1 MLKEILSRTELI
13 ERLNAPEH
21 PRCYPPGSDRARWA
35 RLLDS
40 PVRRAWAE
48 EYLRA
53 ARQLKDRRGGEPLFP
68 QLSAADALAFIRNG
82 NRVDYEAGYFL
93 RRSRLSLF
101 TMAEYISW
109 SGEFLPEII
118 EGIWQLLGELYWALP
133 AHCSYLPGDPM
144 PRRDKPAADLFAA
157 ETGAILAD
165 LVNLLGGKLA
175 EESPELVNWLRAT
188 VIERVIDPLKFE
200 PWWFGG
206 ANNWTPWCSANVLD
220 AAFTFLN
227 GEPVRQ
233 AQIIEMLLGPNDRFI
248 ANYPEDGGCDE
259 GPGYFQV
266 SALCLMQFLD
276 ELNRRTDNAYL
287 DVMRQPK
294 LRNMG
299 EYIVKAHLTGPW
311 FLSPSDSTAKMT
323 PNANAGLLARYAEL
337 SGSELLASYA
347 REALYGFGPRREPL
361 PCGAEKSPL
370 KLNDAIRNFCWAP
383 AGDARRKVRY
393 PALGALPDLQLF
405 VLREQPEDEFRGT
418 ILTLKG
424 GHNAEGHNHIDVGQF
439 ELFRD
444 GAPVIVDTGTM
455 CYDRFTFNERR
466 YERWCYNAEGHNLPQ
481 INGVVQLDGG
491 EYKATVLAAEPG
503 CVELELCDA
512 YPAGS
517 RIASLIRKAE
527 LCPDGAATIT
537 DTLRPAGIAGT
548 VRLPLYS
555 AVEPVKRPDGSCRLG
570 SVELRTEGIAVE
582 SVEVIELT
590 DSRLIH
596 SWGSRLYKL
605 VLTGKQPEWKLLFS
619 PVRS

>member
-1 MLKEILSRTELI
+1 M
-13 ERLNAPEH
+13 
-21 PRCYPPGSDRARWA
+21 G
-35 RLLDS
+35 
-40 PVRRAWAE
+40 E

-53 ARQLKDRRGGEPLFP
+53 ARQLKDPARRRTCSTQ

-101 TMAEYISW
+101 TMAECISW

-118 EGIWQLLGELYWALP
+118 EGIWQLLGELYWRCRPTA
-133 AHCSYLPGDPM
+133 AYLPGDPM

-323 PNANAGLLARYAEL
+323 PNANAGCSPAMRNSPAANCLPPMQ
-337 SGSELLASYA
+337 
-347 REALYGFGPRREPL
+347 REALYGSGR
-361 PCGAEKSPL
+361 
-370 KLNDAIRNFCWAP
+370 
-383 AGDARRKVRY
+383 
-393 PALGALPDLQLF
+393 
-405 VLREQPEDEFRGT
+405 
-418 ILTLKG
+418 
-424 GHNAEGHNHIDVGQF
+424 
-439 ELFRD
+439 
-444 GAPVIVDTGTM
+444 
-455 CYDRFTFNERR
+455 
-466 YERWCYNAEGHNLPQ
+466 
-481 INGVVQLDGG
+481 
-491 EYKATVLAAEPG
+491 
-503 CVELELCDA
+503 
-512 YPAGS
+512 AGS
-517 RIASLIRKAE
+517 RFRAE
-527 LCPDGAATIT
+527 QRRVP
-537 DTLRPAGIAGT
+537 
-548 VRLPLYS
+548 S
-555 AVEPVKRPDGSCRLG
+555 N
-570 SVELRTEGIAVE
+570 
-582 SVEVIELT
+582 
-590 DSRLIH
+590 
-596 SWGSRLYKL
+596 
-605 VLTGKQPEWKLLFS
+605 
-619 PVRS
+619 

>member
-1 MLKEILSRTELI
+1 M
-13 ERLNAPEH
+13 
-21 PRCYPPGSDRARWA
+21 
-35 RLLDS
+35 
-40 PVRRAWAE
+40 
-48 EYLRA
+48 
-53 ARQLKDRRGGEPLFP
+53 
-68 QLSAADALAFIRNG
+68 
-82 NRVDYEAGYFL
+82 
-93 RRSRLSLF
+93 
-101 TMAEYISW
+101 
-109 SGEFLPEII
+109 
-118 EGIWQLLGELYWALP
+118 
-133 AHCSYLPGDPM
+133 
-144 PRRDKPAADLFAA
+144 
-157 ETGAILAD
+157 
-165 LVNLLGGKLA
+165 
-175 EESPELVNWLRAT
+175 
-188 VIERVIDPLKFE
+188 
-200 PWWFGG
+200 
-206 ANNWTPWCSANVLD
+206 
-220 AAFTFLN
+220 
-227 GEPVRQ
+227 
-233 AQIIEMLLGPNDRFI
+233 
-248 ANYPEDGGCDE
+248 
-259 GPGYFQV
+259 
-266 SALCLMQFLD
+266 
-276 ELNRRTDNAYL
+276 
-287 DVMRQPK
+287 
-294 LRNMG
+294 
-299 EYIVKAHLTGPW
+299 
-311 FLSPSDSTAKMT
+311 
-323 PNANAGLLARYAEL
+323 
-337 SGSELLASYA
+337 
-347 REALYGFGPRREPL
+347 
-361 PCGAEKSPL
+361 
-370 KLNDAIRNFCWAP
+370 
-383 AGDARRKVRY
+383 
-393 PALGALPDLQLF
+393 
-405 VLREQPEDEFRGT
+405 
-418 ILTLKG
+418 KG

-570 SVELRTEGIAVE
+570 SIELRTEGIAVE